1 MEKRLTR
8 SRNRM
13 LGGVCSGIAEF
24 FGLDPTLVR
33 LFFVFFAIFAGG
45 GVLLYILLWIIVPS
59 ERRKQYFEDKHRN
72 KYD

>member
-8 SRNRM
+8 SRKRM
-13 LGGVCSGIAEF
+13 LGGVCAGIADF

-45 GVLLYILLWIIVPS
+45 GVLLYVLLWIIVPS
-59 ERRKQYFEDKHRN
+59 EKRKKFFEGRERID
-72 KYD
+72 YD

>member
-13 LGGVCSGIAEF
+13 LGGVCAGLAEF

-33 LFFVFFAIFAGG
+33 LFFVFFGIFAGG
-45 GVLLYILLWIIVPS
+45 GVLLYILLWIIVPL
-59 ERRKQYFEDKHRN
+59 EQRKQSFEGKPRN
-72 KYD
+72 NYD